1 MDNLIE
7 FLNKIKTFLQVFWR
21 SHGKP
26 ASKQLLTRLKF
37 YAILSRLHKPIGVF
51 LLLWPTLWSLWIA
64 AEGIPP
70 ISVLVV
76 FIAGVILM
84 RSAGCV
90 LNDIAD
96 RNLDGHVKRT
106 RLRPIVTGDVSPLE
120 ALGVALV
127 LIACAFMLVLQMNDL
142 TVYLAFGAVF
152 FAGIYPFMKRFTYLP
167 QFFLGIAFSWAI
179 PMGFAAVTETVS
191 LIAWLIFIANIL
203 WTVSY
208 DTMYAMVD
216 RDDDLKAGIKS
227 TAILFADADRVIIGI
242 IQCMFLIVILVV
254 ANKLELH
261 AIFYGAIGIAGLLCL
276 YQQYLIKDRKREMCM
291 RAFLNNNWLGLIIFL
306 GLALNYSKFTLQ

>member
-1 MDNLIE
+1 MDTLAE
-7 FLNKIKTFLQVFWR
+7 LFHKLQKLLQELW
-21 SHGKP
+21 SSNGNP
-26 ASKQLLTRLKF
+26 ASKILLTRLKF
-37 YAILSRLHKPIGVF
+37 YAILTRLHKPIGIF

-70 ISVLVV
+70 TSVLIV
-76 FIAGVILM
+76 FIAGVVLM
-84 RSAGCV
+84 RSAGCI

-96 RNLDGHVKRT
+96 RNLDGHVERT
-106 RLRPIVTGDVSPLE
+106 RMRPIVTGDVSPLE
-120 ALGVALV
+120 ALGVA
-127 LIACAFMLVLQMNDL
+127 IAIIVCAFLLVLQMNDL

-152 FAGIYPFMKRFTYLP
+152 FAAIYPFMKRFTYLP

-179 PMGFAAVTETVS
+179 PMGFAAVTETVTPV
-191 LIAWLIFIANIL
+191 AWLIFIANIL

-242 IQCMFLIVILVV
+242 IQSLFLIVILVV
-254 ANKLELH
+254 AEKLNLN
-261 AIFYGAIGIAGLLCL
+261 AVFYGAIGVAGLFCL

-291 RAFLNNNWLGLIIFL
+291 RAFLNNNWLGAAIFV
-306 GLALNYSKFTLQ
+306 GLVLNYSEFALQ